1 MKKKKKA
8 TQSHQTP
15 LEKKQFNIA
24 IPFFI
29 YCLAIIP
36 FFNLNFLIDP
46 ALSSKFTALS
56 AGLLVLIIVY
66 VTVIIKARSSVDL
79 SPFKQFIF
87 PIFLLYILISG
98 LSLFKAVNI
107 SEAVFDLVKNI
118 VFFTFFLFSALL
130 LANNKNLPLLISKII
145 SVFSFLIIIIGLFQV
160 LKVAAAGVLNDTTT
174 KEVTALFMN
183 KNLYSQ
189 ILFLALPF
197 NIFGLY
203 ILKKRWRTFC
213 SVNSLF
219 TIALIIVLITRSVW
233 VALIVS
239 TLIAATVTY
248 ILHLNGNDLFYSFRH
263 KLIKPIIAT
272 GSVIVITILLLA
284 ITGSLTSSD
293 ETTTND
299 ITSSKNRIALWESS
313 LEISRNNPIS
323 GVGGGNWKIQ
333 IPNYGVYDILKTPGK
348 TRFQRP
354 HNDYLWILAEYG
366 IFGLLA
372 YLSVLVIGLIYLLR
386 IIFLTQKKEDKI
398 FYLLMLFGFV
408 GYITFSFFSYP
419 KERTEH
425 NIYFFFILSL
435 ITVKHHQLAA
445 KSPKSITANKLLSFT
460 LAFVLIL
467 SGTTFVGFK
476 KISGESHAKLAID
489 ALHAE
494 RFETTVSEIENNYS
508 WFYGMDPTAT
518 PVLWYKGLANFRK
531 GKTKEA
537 LNNFLDATEIN
548 PYHSHTFN
556 SIGII
561 YAQEGD
567 FDRAKKYF
575 LKSLALRPYS
585 TETIL
590 NISTIYFQDGE
601 HKKALNELIRIDP
614 ETDQDR
620 YKINMVKVLEF
631 EINQLADSIHEP
643 KLHNYILEVKK
654 SKPTTLE
661 IYKASVK
668 EDHSFKAQ
676 YLHNIAQ
683 ALIKND
689 STLTEKQKDQLNQY
703 LINK

>member
-1 MKKKKKA
+1 
-8 TQSHQTP
+8 
-15 LEKKQFNIA
+15 
-24 IPFFI
+24 
-29 YCLAIIP
+29 
-36 FFNLNFLIDP
+36 
-46 ALSSKFTALS
+46 
-56 AGLLVLIIVY
+56 
-66 VTVIIKARSSVDL
+66 
-79 SPFKQFIF
+79 
-87 PIFLLYILISG
+87 
-98 LSLFKAVNI
+98 
-107 SEAVFDLVKNI
+107 
-118 VFFTFFLFSALL
+118 
-130 LANNKNLPLLISKII
+130 
-145 SVFSFLIIIIGLFQV
+145 
-160 LKVAAAGVLNDTTT
+160 
-174 KEVTALFMN
+174 MN

-203 ILKKRWRTFC
+203 IFKKRWKTFC
-213 SVNSLF
+213 SVNSLL
-219 TIALIIVLITRSVW
+219 TIVLIVILITRSVW
-233 VALIVS
+233 VALILSALITMVFAYVLNLK
-239 TLIAATVTY
+239 TKHFELVFNRKMLKPLIASGSAIIISVL
-248 ILHLNGNDLFYSFRH
+248 IIAASGGLIVPD
-263 KLIKPIIAT
+263 KLITKKI
-272 GSVIVITILLLA
+272 GSSQARLVM
-284 ITGSLTSSD
+284 
-293 ETTTND
+293 
-299 ITSSKNRIALWESS
+299 WEKS
-313 LEISRNNPIS
+313 LEMFTDNTLL

-333 IPNYGVYDILKTPGK
+333 ISNSGVYNDLKTAGK

-354 HNDYLWILAEYG
+354 HNDYLWIMTEYG

-445 KSPKSITANKLLSFT
+445 KSPKIITANKLLLFT
-460 LAFVLIL
+460 LAFTLIL

-476 KISGESHAKLAID
+476 KIIGESHARIAID

-494 RFETTVSEIENNYS
+494 RFETTINEIEKNYS

-537 LNNFLDATEIN
+537 LNNFLDAAIIN
-548 PYHSHTFN
+548 PHHSHTFN

-561 YAQEGD
+561 YASGGD
-567 FDRAKKYF
+567 FDRAKNHF
-575 LKSLALRPYS
+575 LKSLELRPYS

-601 HKKALNELIRIDP
+601 HKKALNELIKIDP

-620 YKINMVKVLEF
+620 YKINMVKALEF
-631 EINQLADSIHEP
+631 EIDQLADSIHEP
-643 KLHNYILEVKK
+643 KLHNYILEIKK

-676 YLHNIAQ
+676 YIHNIAQ

-689 STLTEKQKDQLNQY
+689 STLTEKQKDQLNRY
-703 LINK
+703 LINR